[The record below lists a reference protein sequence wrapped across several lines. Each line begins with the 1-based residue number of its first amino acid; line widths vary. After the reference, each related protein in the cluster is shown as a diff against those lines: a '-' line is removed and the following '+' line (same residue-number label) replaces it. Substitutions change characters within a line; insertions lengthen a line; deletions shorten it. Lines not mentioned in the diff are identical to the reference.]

1 MHITAQES
9 MWKLMAQQLQ
19 RWMGVHTP
27 AHFAGDLV
35 RPERV
40 AAAAAA
46 DDVAMAGPTAAAA
59 LAAEKHWWVYSK
71 QNEPPAAV
79 TTIACWLSC
88 RVGVIYG
95 GSHCALLLLGIVTA
109 LLHLIL
115 LRVHC

>member
-1 MHITAQES
+1 
-9 MWKLMAQQLQ
+9 
-19 RWMGVHTP
+19 MGWVSAAFEQTCCG
-27 AHFAGDLV
+27 AEFAGDLE

-71 QNEPPAAV
+71 QNEP
-79 TTIACWLSC
+79 
-88 RVGVIYG
+88 
-95 GSHCALLLLGIVTA
+95 LLLGIVTA